1 MPHLNDVAV
10 TLRRLDF
17 SETSQVLVLFGRT
30 LGKVRLIAKGV
41 KRGTRKRYATGI
53 DLLEMGHL
61 VFTERQ
67 ERQAN
72 LATLVEWKQI
82 TAFSGLRS
90 DLQRLYGAQYLA
102 ETTAALTEDRDP
114 HEHLFDAMAEALQ
127 ALEGAANTLPCVVEY
142 QVRLLTEIGLF
153 PELGRCLECGRA
165 WKRQPSWFF
174 SSHRGGLICRDCES
188 TLVEKRRLR
197 EGTAQLLTS
206 LSARKTLSSARP
218 PEWIGG
224 FDILDYHI
232 THLMGRPPA
241 TSTYVVAP
249 SARRT
254 LR

>member
-1 MPHLNDVAV
+1 MPHFSDVAI

-17 SETSQVLVLFGRT
+17 SETSQVLVLFARAA
-30 LGKVRLIAKGV
+30 GKVRVIAKGV

-61 VFTERQ
+61 IFTERQ

-82 TAFSGLRS
+82 TAFSGLRN
-90 DLQRLYGAQYLA
+90 DLKRLYGAQYVA

-114 HEHLFDAMAEALQ
+114 HECLFDALAEALH
-127 ALEGAANTLPCVVEY
+127 ALEAAPNMLPAVVEY
-142 QVRLLTEIGLF
+142 QVRLLTEIGLY

-165 WKRQPSWFF
+165 WKRRPGWFL

-188 TLVEKRRLR
+188 VMVEKRRLR
-197 EGTAQLLTS
+197 DGTVELLTG
-206 LSARKTLSSARP
+206 LTARKTPSSAQP
-218 PEWIGG
+218 PHWIGG
-224 FDILDYHI
+224 FDVLDYHI

-241 TSTYVVAP
+241 TSPYVVSE

>member
-1 MPHLNDVAV
+1 MPHVNDVAV

-17 SETSQVLVLFGRT
+17 SETSQILVLFARAA
-30 LGKVRLIAKGV
+30 GKVRLIAKGV
-41 KRGTRKRYATGI
+41 KRGTKKRYATGI
-53 DLLEMGHL
+53 DLLEMGHV

-82 TAFSGLRS
+82 TAFSGLRN
-90 DLQRLYGAQYLA
+90 DLKRLYGAQYMA

-114 HEHLFDAMAEALQ
+114 HEHLFDALAEALH
-127 ALEGAANTLPCVVEY
+127 ALEAAAGTLPPVVEY

-165 WKRQPSWFF
+165 WKRRPGWFF
-174 SSHRGGLICRDCES
+174 SSHQGGLICRDCES
-188 TLVEKRRLR
+188 AVVEKRRLR
-197 EGTAQLLTS
+197 DGTVELLS
-206 LSARKTLSSARP
+206 VLAARKAPSSAQP
-218 PEWIGG
+218 PHWIGG

-241 TSTYVVAP
+241 TSAYVVTE